1 MKIKSI
7 TSPEFRKYGKILE
20 SFNWTS
26 LLETLNSTP
35 LPQEVVYVSSVPSL
49 ESLDIFE
56 ELCQCCYGGL
66 PIQIGYCNGHNNLL
80 NGLEYHRSSEID
92 VASTD
97 LILLLGLQQDIDENF
112 CYQTSLVEAFFVPA
126 NTAVELYA
134 TTLHYAPCSI
144 DAQGFRCAIIL
155 PKGTNEPLNF
165 SPRQKGEEKL
175 LTAKNK
181 WLLAHPEAKIANAW
195 NGLCG
200 KYLSI

>member
-56 ELCQCCYGGL
+56 ELCQRCYGGL
-66 PIQIGYCNGHNNLL
+66 PIQIGYCNGHNKLL

-92 VASTD
+92 VSSTD
-97 LILLLGLQQDIDENF
+97 
-112 CYQTSLVEAFFVPA
+112 
-126 NTAVELYA
+126 
-134 TTLHYAPCSI
+134 
-144 DAQGFRCAIIL
+144 
-155 PKGTNEPLNF
+155 
-165 SPRQKGEEKL
+165 
-175 LTAKNK
+175 
-181 WLLAHPEAKIANAW
+181 
-195 NGLCG
+195 
-200 KYLSI
+200 